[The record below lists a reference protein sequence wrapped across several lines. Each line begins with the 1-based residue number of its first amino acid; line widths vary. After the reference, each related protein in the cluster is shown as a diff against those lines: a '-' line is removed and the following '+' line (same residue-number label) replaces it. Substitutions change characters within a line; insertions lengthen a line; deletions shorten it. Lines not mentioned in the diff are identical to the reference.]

1 VIVASHGKAK
11 FVIVKTGIRN
21 ASRIDVVS
29 GINPGDTIITT
40 GLLFLKPGAILSYSK
55 VKRDSI

>member
-40 GLLFLKPGAILSYSK
+40 GLLFLKPGAILNYSK
-55 VKRDSI
+55 IKRDSI